1 MFDILI
7 ASFPLLMRGVWITLL
22 LTVSATILATLFG
35 LITASAQLFGGLA
48 LRMVA
53 ETYLYLVRGVPLLVL
68 LFAMYYALP
77 YAGINVDPMS
87 GGALVIAIYFAAFM
101 ADVFRGAVLAVPQGQ
116 WEAGRSIGL
125 RTPRILADIVLPQ
138 AMRVAGPPYINTV
151 IMLVKGTS
159 LVSIIGLADVTFVGR
174 QIVERT
180 LAPFEVFG
188 GVAAIYFVI
197 CFALSRCGAYLERR
211 TSFVH

>member
-7 ASFPLLMRGVWITLL
+7 ASLPLLMHGVWITLL
-22 LTVSATILATLFG
+22 LTFSGAILATLFG
-35 LITASAQLFGGLA
+35 TIIASAQLFGGTA
-48 LRMVA
+48 PRIIA
-53 ETYLYLVRGVPLLVL
+53 ETYLYIVRGVPLLVL

-77 YAGINVDPMS
+77 YAGIDLDPMS
-87 GGALVIAIYFAAFM
+87 GGAFVIGLYFAAFM
-101 ADVFRGAVLAVPQGQ
+101 AEVFRGAVLSVPSGQ

-125 RTPRILADIVLPQ
+125 TTPRIMADIVLPQ
-138 AMRVAGPPYINTV
+138 AFRVAGPPYINTL

-180 LAPFEVFG
+180 LAPFEIFG
-188 GVAAIYFVI
+188 GVAMIYFII

>member
-7 ASFPLLMRGVWITLL
+7 ASFPLLMQGVWITLL

-48 LRMVA
+48 LRLAA
-53 ETYLYLVRGVPLLVL
+53 ETYLYLIRGVPLLVL

-77 YAGINVDPMS
+77 YTGINVEPLS

-101 ADVFRGAVLAVPQGQ
+101 ADVFRGAVLAVSQGQ
-116 WEAGRSIGL
+116 WEAGRAIGL
-125 RTPRILADIVLPQ
+125 RTPRILADVVLPQ

-180 LAPFEVFG
+180 LAPFEIFG
-188 GVAAIYFVI
+188 GVALIYFVI
-197 CFALSRCGAYLERR
+197 CFLLSRCGAYLERR